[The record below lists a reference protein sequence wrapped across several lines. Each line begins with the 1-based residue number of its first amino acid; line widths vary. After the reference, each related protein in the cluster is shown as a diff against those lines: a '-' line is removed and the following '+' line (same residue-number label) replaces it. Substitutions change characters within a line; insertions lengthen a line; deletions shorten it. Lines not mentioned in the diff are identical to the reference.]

1 MNAYRVL
8 TPTMYRSR
16 MACARQAVSMDYD
29 DENGAVKRNRLRR
42 EGPAIRGPSPGFLR
56 PKSLLKTQRSSGE
69 NSFDLELGASATRV
83 HQLPGAPMP
92 GHQAGQQL
100 SAGGATE
107 KSSSS
112 SKSRR
117 TTSPSVQ
124 HSLGK
129 HKLPH
134 FRSCRT
140 QFMIE
145 ERELHDSRKR
155 LLCFSCSSSTCKPII
170 ISSLFPLN
178 TIMRSKSHTEQR
190 NSRVS
195 P

>member
-29 DENGAVKRNRLRR
+29 DENGAVKRARLRR
-42 EGPAIRGPSPGFLR
+42 EGPAIRGPSPGFL
-56 PKSLLKTQRSSGE
+56 PPSKLLKTQRSSGE

-83 HQLPGAPMP
+83 HQLPGSMSKTGSG
-92 GHQAGQQL
+92 GHGL
-100 SAGGATE
+100 GGGHHFAE

-117 TTSPSVQ
+117 TTSPSAQ

-129 HKLPH
+129 KL
-134 FRSCRT
+134 
-140 QFMIE
+140 MI
-145 ERELHDSRKR
+145 
-155 LLCFSCSSSTCKPII
+155 F
-170 ISSLFPLN
+170 
-178 TIMRSKSHTEQR
+178 
-190 NSRVS
+190 
-195 P
+195 